1 MIKLDRI
8 YTGGGDTG
16 VTSLGNGERVP
27 KYDIRVCA
35 YGTVDEVNSII
46 GIAQAH
52 LQDEILKKMIA
63 RVQNDL
69 FDLGADLCT
78 PHGKERRS
86 GALRITKQQRKRL
99 ETEIDY
105 LNGSLESLT
114 SFVLPGGTL
123 AAAHLH
129 LARTVARRAERNVC
143 ELAERDEVGKETLK
157 YLNRLSDFLFV
168 LARFCND
175 CGKSDVLW
183 SPGGTQTN
191 S

>member
-1 MIKLDRI
+1 M
-8 YTGGGDTG
+8 
-16 VTSLGNGERVP
+16 P

-114 SFVLPGGTL
+114 SFVFQ
-123 AAAHLH
+123 ADFVAAHLH
-129 LARTVARRAERNVC
+129 LAHSCAS
-143 ELAERDEVGKETLK
+143 G
-157 YLNRLSDFLFV
+157 
-168 LARFCND
+168 
-175 CGKSDVLW
+175 
-183 SPGGTQTN
+183 
-191 S
+191 